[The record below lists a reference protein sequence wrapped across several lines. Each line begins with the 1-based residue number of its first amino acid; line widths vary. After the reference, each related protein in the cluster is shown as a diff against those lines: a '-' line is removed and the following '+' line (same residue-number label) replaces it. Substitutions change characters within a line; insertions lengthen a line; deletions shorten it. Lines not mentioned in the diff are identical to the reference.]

1 MTCEAPVI
9 NRAEGAVVKFKQ
21 FSCDLEGARS
31 LDVLADGCDHWTIP
45 AWILRD
51 ECHRHDLA
59 VNAGHES
66 EVIATLR
73 SDERVPPCFQ
83 ACMMKARMNDL
94 RKTGF
99 PEDSH
104 PT

>member
-21 FSCDLEGARS
+21 FSYDLEGARS
-31 LDVLADGCDHWTIP
+31 LDVLIDGCDRWTIS
-45 AWILRD
+45 AWISRD

-59 VNAGHES
+59 ENAGHES
-66 EVIATLR
+66 KVIATLR

>member
-1 MTCEAPVI
+1 MI
-9 NRAEGAVVKFKQ
+9 NRAGDAVVKFKQ

-31 LDVLADGCDHWTIP
+31 LDVLADGCDRWKIP

-59 VNAGHES
+59 ETAGHES
-66 EVIATLR
+66 KAIATLR

-83 ACMMKARMNDL
+83 ACMMKARMSDL
-94 RKTGF
+94 GKTGF
-99 PEDSH
+99 PEDSY